1 MSHSDTNKRDKH
13 ANVAASHCNA
23 LLVVMDMEDK
33 SQNRERQNRV
43 ERLLR
48 FVQRWRTRLLQQSGE
63 CYTLTW
69 NSVTQQGVTAK
80 CYSKVLQQSVTT
92 KCRNKVLQQ
101 SFTTKCYNKVLQ
113 QGCSNKVGSVT
124 L

>member
-1 MSHSDTNKRDKH
+1 
-13 ANVAASHCNA
+13 
-23 LLVVMDMEDK
+23 MDMEDK

-63 CYTLTW
+63 CYTWTW

-101 SFTTKCYNKVLQ
+101 SFTTKCYNKAAPTKWGVLHFDVQGLQGQTPRVVSTNQ
-113 QGCSNKVGSVT
+113 Q
-124 L
+124 